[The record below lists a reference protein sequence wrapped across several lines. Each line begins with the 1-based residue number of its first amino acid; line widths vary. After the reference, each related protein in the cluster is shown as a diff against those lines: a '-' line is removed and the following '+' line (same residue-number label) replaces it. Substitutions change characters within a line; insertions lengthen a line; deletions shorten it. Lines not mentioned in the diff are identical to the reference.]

1 MLKTVI
7 LFAGGQERQAIALL
21 YRAVEVM
28 ELNSNL
34 MCASSVGIMDC
45 LHFCFLVAYTAGD
58 VHLMQRIQALR
69 DPLSMVLPSTRRLV
83 EEDARRLEQHINK
96 NARASPNTPHSSSA
110 TWSGPSRTGT
120 SSSGS
125 GPTPIS
131 PSYERQVFPVP
142 PGSNLEDRSRGAT
155 SPFSFTPSSLPSYGG
170 ETGGYYPSLSCSSD
184 QIPFSIDEFIESLGT
199 GLCSNKNT

>member
-96 NARASPNTPHSSSA
+96 NARANPNAWFGVSGTGSSHS
-110 TWSGPSRTGT
+110 GHIPPSDT
-120 SSSGS
+120 
-125 GPTPIS
+125 
-131 PSYERQVFPVP
+131 RQVFPP
-142 PGSNLEDRSRGAT
+142 ASNLGDRSRGAT